1 MYAPIY
7 FPPADPVSAPE
18 RAALLA
24 AERAILAAEGP
35 HHVGGRYVADARLA
49 ADLRRT
55 EAERIVA
62 AARRLVALFT
72 PIATVQLPAALPAVT
87 LPVHLDARRAA

>member
-18 RAALLA
+18 HSAVLA
-24 AERAILAAEGP
+24 VERAILAAEGP

-55 EAERIVA
+55 EAERTVA
-62 AARRLVALFT
+62 TARRLVALFT
-72 PIATVQLPAALPAVT
+72 PIPSVPAVRPVT
-87 LPVHLDARRAA
+87 LAPSATTGRMAA

>member
-1 MYAPIY
+1 MFAPIHL
-7 FPPADPVSAPE
+7 PPAEPIPAPV
-18 RAALLA
+18 LA

-55 EAERIVA
+55 EAERLVA
-62 AARRLVALFT
+62 AAHRLVALHT
-72 PIATVQLPAALPAVT
+72 PIATMPVVRPVT
-87 LPVHLDARRAA
+87 ASLAGRAAA

>member
-7 FPPADPVSAPE
+7 FPPADPVSASV
-18 RAALLA
+18 LA

-35 HHVGGRYVADARLA
+35 YHVGGRYVADARLA
-49 ADLRRT
+49 ADVRRT

-62 AARRLVALFT
+62 TAHRLVALFAAR
-72 PIATVQLPAALPAVT
+72 PAAGDAAPAPSAATVRTAP
-87 LPVHLDARRAA
+87 

>member
-1 MYAPIY
+1 MFAPI
-7 FPPADPVSAPE
+7 FLPPAGPVP
-18 RAALLA
+18 AAVLA

-35 HHVGGRYVADARLA
+35 HHVAGRYVADARLA

-55 EAERIVA
+55 EAERLVE

-87 LPVHLDARRAA
+87 LPVRLDTRRAA

>member
-1 MYAPIY
+1 MLAPIY
-7 FPPADPVSAPE
+7 LPPAGSVPAPV
-18 RAALLA
+18 LA

-55 EAERIVA
+55 EAERVVA
-62 AARRLVALFT
+62 TARRLVTLYA
-72 PIATVQLPAALPAVT
+72 PIPAVPDVRPVI
-87 LPVHLDARRAA
+87 LPVALVTGRIAA